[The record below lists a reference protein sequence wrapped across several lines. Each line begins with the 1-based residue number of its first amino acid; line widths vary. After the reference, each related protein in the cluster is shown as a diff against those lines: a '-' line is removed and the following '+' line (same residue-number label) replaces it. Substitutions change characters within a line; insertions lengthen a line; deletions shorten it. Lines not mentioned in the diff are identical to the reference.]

1 MKLPLKYNLQSMGQ
15 RKLRSLLTVLG
26 VGLSIFLAVMMI
38 GLSRGLLATNLNSGN
53 PLNVI
58 VLSKGAD
65 SMEFSA
71 LDPEA
76 LHLLGSM
83 SGIAAS
89 KAAEGAG
96 ESLVS
101 PEVYITSLVRPE
113 TAPAGSESLGLIHGI
128 YPVGYEL
135 HEQIKLLEGKLPERG
150 YQVMV
155 GKLAGTK
162 LGLPEGALPVGGQ
175 LHFEGQAWDIV
186 GRFEAPGTVFESEI
200 WTNLDDVM
208 TASKREDYS
217 ALVIRGA
224 DAKALEDIKFELDTR
239 TDVRTTSFLERDYY
253 AAIGERLKPVQVVS
267 WVMTCILVL
276 GGLMAGM
283 NTMFNSIAGRVR
295 EMMVL
300 LVVGYKRRA
309 VLLSFILESTLL
321 CLLGGVVG
329 GSAGLLLN
337 GLPMRVPMGAFRFII
352 DPLTLGIGLGLA
364 LLIGILGALVPVASV
379 GRITIVDG
387 LKGR

>member
-15 RKLRSLLTVLG
+15 RKLRSLLTILG

-38 GLSRGLLATNLNSGN
+38 GLSRGLVATNLNSGN

-83 SGIAAS
+83 SGIAPSQMEAL
-89 KAAEGAG
+89 AG
-96 ESLVS
+96 QALAS

-113 TAPAGSESLGLIHGI
+113 SAPAGTESLGLIHGA
-128 YPVGYEL
+128 YPIAYEL
-135 HEQIKLLEGKLPERG
+135 HENIRVIEGKLPERG
-150 YQVMV
+150 FQVMV
-155 GKLAGTK
+155 GKLAATK
-162 LGLPEGALPVGGQ
+162 LGLPEDALPVGSQ
-175 LHFEGQAWDIV
+175 IHFEGQAWDVV

-200 WTNLDDVM
+200 WTNLDDLM
-208 TASKREDYS
+208 TTSKREDYS
-217 ALVIRGA
+217 AIVIRGT
-224 DAKALEDIKFELDTR
+224 DPKALEDIKFELDTR

-300 LVVGYKRRA
+300 LVVGYKRRS
-309 VLLSFILESTLL
+309 VLLSFMLESVLL
-321 CLLGGVVG
+321 CLIGGLLGGA
-329 GSAGLLLN
+329 AGLLLN

-352 DPLTLGIGLGLA
+352 DPLTMGIGLSLA
-364 LLIGILGALVPVASV
+364 LLIGLLGALVPVVSV
-379 GRITIVDG
+379 QRISIVDG

>member
-1 MKLPLKYNLQSMGQ
+1 MKLPLKYNLQSMSQ

-58 VLSKGAD
+58 ILSKGAD

-76 LHLLGSM
+76 LHLLSSM

-89 KAAEGAG
+89 SAADSGG
-96 ESLVS
+96 EALVS

-113 TAPAGSESLGLIHGI
+113 TAAAGTESLGLIHGV
-128 YPVGYEL
+128 YPIGYQL
-135 HEQIKLLEGKLPERG
+135 HEQVKLLEGKLPERG

-155 GKLAGTK
+155 GKLATTK

-175 LHFEGQAWDIV
+175 IHFEGQKWDIV

-217 ALVIRGA
+217 ALVMRGA

-253 AAIGERLKPVQVVS
+253 AAIGQRLKPVQVVS

-300 LVVGYKRRA
+300 LVVGYKRRS
-309 VLLSFILESTLL
+309 VLISFILESVLL
-321 CLLGGVVG
+321 CLVGGALGGA
-329 GSAGLLLN
+329 AGLLLN

-352 DPLTLGIGLGLA
+352 DPLTISIGLALA

-379 GRITIVDG
+379 GRIAIVDG